1 MKGGEPEGGE
11 GVSLMR
17 AQEGTQAA
25 GARVVQVA
33 AVLQQAPVRPTQQLL
48 LSPVAANHGVLGLKT
63 GRTKGARAVTTA
75 ARIWVVDAALHACG
89 QKNFGLKERLY
100 FSFIASV
107 FSYVKS
113 CNEEQF

>member
-1 MKGGEPEGGE
+1 
-11 GVSLMR
+11 MR

-33 AVLQQAPVRPTQQLL
+33 AVLQQATVRPTQQLL
-48 LSPVAANHGVLGLKT
+48 LSPVTANTGVLGLKT

-75 ARIWVVDAALHACG
+75 ARIWVVEAALHTDG
-89 QKNFGLKERLY
+89 QKFRSERGNIL

-107 FSYVKS
+107 FSCLKS

>member
-1 MKGGEPEGGE
+1 M
-11 GVSLMR
+11 L
-17 AQEGTQAA
+17 AQEGAQTAD
-25 GARVVQVA
+25 ARVVLVA
-33 AVLQQAPVRPTQQLL
+33 AVLQQATVRRAQQLL
-48 LSPVAANHGVLGLKT
+48 FSPVTDNSVLGLKT

-89 QKNFGLKERLY
+89 QKNFDLKERLY